1 MHSGLGQYGLFSL
14 IKLLVTNDLKRM
26 TMKKLSVVFAFALVS
41 TTLVAISSTQVWAG
55 LAAHRTGE
63 QA

>member
-1 MHSGLGQYGLFSL
+1 
-14 IKLLVTNDLKRM
+14 M

-55 LAAHRTGE
+55 LATHRTGE